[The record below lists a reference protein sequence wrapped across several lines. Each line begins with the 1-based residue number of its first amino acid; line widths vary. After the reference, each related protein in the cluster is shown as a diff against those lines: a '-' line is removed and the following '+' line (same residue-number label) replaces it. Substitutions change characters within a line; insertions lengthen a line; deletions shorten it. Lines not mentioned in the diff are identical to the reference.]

1 MPGNSGRG
9 RNSWKGLGRHTKIW
23 FIVPDQVSL
32 SAPRDP
38 GPGGAVQGTT
48 RAIQTNMIIP
58 SRIKLIQLRRMA
70 VAGFALW
77 LCLAGPGGVA
87 RAQIQDRPKVGPE
100 LQKLEVFVGDW
111 EYHGVVRDTP
121 LGPGG
126 TFSGVATNRWILD
139 GQFLESRVQDKG
151 VYGGKE
157 IVYKGITIRR
167 YDATTKKYITQ
178 TFDNDGMATTELWTQ
193 EEGVW
198 KTTGKMTD
206 SKGKTYQT
214 RSSASI
220 AANGKSMKFKAE
232 LLTEDGKTW
241 IPYWEDANTK
251 LK

>member
-1 MPGNSGRG
+1 MITQTRSKSKLFHWLAGA
-9 RNSWKGLGRHTKIW
+9 GL
-23 FIVPDQVSL
+23 
-32 SAPRDP
+32 
-38 GPGGAVQGTT
+38 
-48 RAIQTNMIIP
+48 
-58 SRIKLIQLRRMA
+58 
-70 VAGFALW
+70 ALW
-77 LCLAGPGGVA
+77 FCLAGTGGVA
-87 RAQIQDRPKVGPE
+87 QAQIQDRPKVGPE

-151 VYGGKE
+151 IYGSKE

-193 EEGVW
+193 EDGVW
-198 KTTGKMTD
+198 RTTGKMTD

-214 RSSASI
+214 RSTAAI
-220 AANGKSMKFKAE
+220 AADGKSMKFKAE
-232 LLTEDGKTW
+232 LLAEDGKTW
-241 IPYWEDANTK
+241 LPYWEDANTK
-251 LK
+251 LR